1 MGLYASDVARTAVV
15 VAAEKLVAVAA
26 SLARNG
32 AKLVA
37 VVGSWL
43 GEHTELLQVL
53 LCLTA
58 W

>member
-1 MGLYASDVARTAVV
+1 MGLYASDVARNALV
-15 VAAEKLVAVAA
+15 VAGGTPVAVAA
-26 SLARNG
+26 SSARNG
-32 AKLVA
+32 AMLVA
-37 VVGSWL
+37 VGSWL